1 MLKIVFWLLLG
12 ANIVLFGF
20 NAGYWGPKAQE
31 SHEPQRLA
39 AQLNADKFHLLAI
52 PSPVQAAAPV
62 ETLAEETPVPA
73 TTDVFQDEPVAQT
86 AAVTPSPVPAPVTT
100 PATAVVPTPTPTP
113 APVKT
118 NTQEQD
124 LVCLEFAYF
133 NTEDA
138 RKFDTALSKLALKP
152 RPMHRDVEEIVS
164 YMVHV
169 PTTDG
174 RVEAERKAAELRR
187 FGVTDFYVIP
197 GTYAI
202 ASLRWNVSLGVFKT
216 ERAAKSFVDGL
227 VSKGV
232 KGLRIS
238 PRKSGSVRRIYQ
250 LREVDTATRSQLEQ
264 TMKDFTSQK
273 MSICQ

>member
-1 MLKIVFWLLLG
+1 MLKTVFWLLLG

-31 SHEPQRLA
+31 NHEPQRLV
-39 AQLNADKFHLLAI
+39 AQLNVDKLHLLA
-52 PSPVQAAAPV
+52 A
-62 ETLAEETPVPA
+62 
-73 TTDVFQDEPVAQT
+73 
-86 AAVTPSPVPAPVTT
+86 PSPVPASAPVEALTEEASAPVPAEVVQDGPVMPAT
-100 PATAVVPTPTPTP
+100 VAAPSPAPATAPATAVVPAPTPISPQTQ
-113 APVKT
+113 T
-118 NTQEQD
+118 STQEQD

-133 NTEDA
+133 NTDDA
-138 RKFDTALSKLALKP
+138 QKFDAALSKLALKT
-152 RPMHRDVEEIVS
+152 RPMHRNVEEIVS
-164 YMVHV
+164 YMVHI
-169 PTTDG
+169 PTTEG

-216 ERAAKSFVDGL
+216 ERAAKSFVDDLTG
-227 VSKGV
+227 KGV
-232 KGLRIS
+232 KGLRTS

-264 TMKDFTSQK
+264 TMKNFTSQK